1 MHKVFKEFN
10 IKARLYDIDGKQIYR
25 HDPEDFNSCRIATF
39 NVLVK
44 NSQVCTLNH
53 SLESLKAKTKD
64 ENPNNLKICNNYFI
78 NNKKEAMKYRM
89 IESIDDLLKMN
100 EEDEYNM
107 ILKEN
112 DLDKFMFDLTQAGYE
127 PLIRYGAGKVVNV
140 KMNLTF
146 KIGKKQ
152 EKDDYTIVSQDLNTD
167 KIDEDIAVNTE
178 EKYNRVSDEMF
189 KFHKK
194 LISENHKSD
203 YNETDVKILD
213 ESRTIVANGQV
224 KLMTIKNGYLHR
236 DRIRDS
242 ETCSIDIIFKHNIFL
257 KTCKRVGGKDTEA
270 GQRNI
275 YDDLW
280 IKDMK
285 ISDWVAK
292 HFKFTT
298 DIMVSENNIAHTNI
312 RCQALA
318 HEVRKRL
325 GKKDKYEAGEILICR
340 LYRHEKEGKFNVNI
354 RWKILEVKGG
364 MIKIQDIKDE
374 ENIRVISEKVADKH
388 FQ

>member
-1 MHKVFKEFN
+1 MLSRKKGHIENECWMNTLLDHYADSLMRHKRGKLAKNLTREAIIKLIRKGDEEFKTRGASISNMHKVFKEFN

-39 NVLVK
+39 NALVK

-107 ILKEN
+107 ILKDN

-152 EKDDYTIVSQDLNTD
+152 
-167 KIDEDIAVNTE
+167 
-178 EKYNRVSDEMF
+178 
-189 KFHKK
+189 KK
-194 LISENHKSD
+194 
-203 YNETDVKILD
+203 
-213 ESRTIVANGQV
+213 
-224 KLMTIKNGYLHR
+224 
-236 DRIRDS
+236 
-242 ETCSIDIIFKHNIFL
+242 
-257 KTCKRVGGKDTEA
+257 
-270 GQRNI
+270 
-275 YDDLW
+275 
-280 IKDMK
+280 
-285 ISDWVAK
+285 
-292 HFKFTT
+292 
-298 DIMVSENNIAHTNI
+298 
-312 RCQALA
+312 
-318 HEVRKRL
+318 
-325 GKKDKYEAGEILICR
+325 
-340 LYRHEKEGKFNVNI
+340 
-354 RWKILEVKGG
+354 
-364 MIKIQDIKDE
+364 MITL
-374 ENIRVISEKVADKH
+374 
-388 FQ
+388 

>member
-1 MHKVFKEFN
+1 MSIFNQYIQIEVNPDCLRFKDAIKKKDHIENECWMNTLLDHYADSLMRHKRGKLAKNLTREAIIKLIRKGDEEFKTRGASISNMHKVFKEFN

-39 NVLVK
+39 NALVK

-107 ILKEN
+107 ILKDN

-152 EKDDYTIVSQDLNTD
+152 KKDDYTIVSQDLNTN

-213 ESRTIVANGQV
+213 ESRTIVANGQF
-224 KLMTIKNGYLHR
+224 KLMTIKNGYLHH

-242 ETCSIDIIFKHNIFL
+242 ETCSIDKRKHSLFQPVRFQTFLSSGSLIF
-257 KTCKRVGGKDTEA
+257 G
-270 GQRNI
+270 
-275 YDDLW
+275 
-280 IKDMK
+280 
-285 ISDWVAK
+285 SP
-292 HFKFTT
+292 
-298 DIMVSENNIAHTNI
+298 
-312 RCQALA
+312 
-318 HEVRKRL
+318 
-325 GKKDKYEAGEILICR
+325 
-340 LYRHEKEGKFNVNI
+340 
-354 RWKILEVKGG
+354 
-364 MIKIQDIKDE
+364 MI
-374 ENIRVISEKVADKH
+374 
-388 FQ
+388 

>member
-1 MHKVFKEFN
+1 MIRAKYAESGKSYIGKHVEKMGYKTLFIVPQN
-10 IKARLYDIDGKQIYR
+10 MLTQDI
-25 HDPEDFNSCRIATF
+25 ECEA
-39 NVLVK
+39 V
-44 NSQVCTLNH
+44 TLNVFFGIGIDKTN
-53 SLESLKAKTKD
+53 SLPKYDYSGFDAIVFDEIYMSSPFILNKIRQFTLK
-64 ENPNNLKICNNYFI
+64 NPNKII
-78 NNKKEAMKYRM
+78 
-89 IESIDDLLKMN
+89 I
-100 EEDEYNM
+100 
-107 ILKEN
+107 
-112 DLDKFMFDLTQAGYE
+112 
-127 PLIRYGAGKVVNV
+127 GAG
-140 KMNLTF
+140 
-146 KIGKKQ
+146 
-152 EKDDYTIVSQDLNTD
+152 
-167 KIDEDIAVNTE
+167 
-178 EKYNRVSDEMF
+178 
-189 KFHKK
+189 
-194 LISENHKSD
+194 
-203 YNETDVKILD
+203 DVKQLP
-213 ESRTIVANGQV
+213 
-224 KLMTIKNGYLHR
+224 
-236 DRIRDS
+236 
-242 ETCSIDIIFKHNIFL
+242 SIEPYTNCQNVEDYVDNCIDIIIFKHNIFL
-257 KTCKRVGGKDTEA
+257 KTCKRAGGKDTEA
-270 GQRNI
+270 GERNI

-388 FQ
+388 FKYAYCDRGHQKATI

>member
-1 MHKVFKEFN
+1 MIRAKYAESGKSYIGKHLEKMGYKTLFIVPQNMLKQ
-10 IKARLYDIDGKQIYR
+10 DI
-25 HDPEDFNSCRIATF
+25 ECEA
-39 NVLVK
+39 V
-44 NSQVCTLNH
+44 TLNVFFGIGIDKTN
-53 SLESLKAKTKD
+53 SLPKYDYSGFDAIVFDEIYMSSPFILNKIRQFTLK
-64 ENPNNLKICNNYFI
+64 NPNKII
-78 NNKKEAMKYRM
+78 
-89 IESIDDLLKMN
+89 I
-100 EEDEYNM
+100 
-107 ILKEN
+107 
-112 DLDKFMFDLTQAGYE
+112 
-127 PLIRYGAGKVVNV
+127 GAG
-140 KMNLTF
+140 
-146 KIGKKQ
+146 
-152 EKDDYTIVSQDLNTD
+152 
-167 KIDEDIAVNTE
+167 
-178 EKYNRVSDEMF
+178 
-189 KFHKK
+189 
-194 LISENHKSD
+194 
-203 YNETDVKILD
+203 DVKQLPSIEPYTNCQNVED
-213 ESRTIVANGQV
+213 YVDN
-224 KLMTIKNGYLHR
+224 
-236 DRIRDS
+236 
-242 ETCSIDIIFKHNIFL
+242 CIDIIFKHNIFL
-257 KTCKRVGGKDTEA
+257 KICKRVGGKDTEA
-270 GQRNI
+270 GERNRKKLDDI

-388 FQ
+388 FKYAYCDRGHQKAAM

>member
-1 MHKVFKEFN
+1 M
-10 IKARLYDIDGKQIYR
+10 
-25 HDPEDFNSCRIATF
+25 
-39 NVLVK
+39 
-44 NSQVCTLNH
+44 
-53 SLESLKAKTKD
+53 
-64 ENPNNLKICNNYFI
+64 LKIVDNCI
-78 NNKKEAMKYRM
+78 
-89 IESIDDLLKMN
+89 
-100 EEDEYNM
+100 
-107 ILKEN
+107 
-112 DLDKFMFDLTQAGYE
+112 
-127 PLIRYGAGKVVNV
+127 
-140 KMNLTF
+140 
-146 KIGKKQ
+146 
-152 EKDDYTIVSQDLNTD
+152 
-167 KIDEDIAVNTE
+167 
-178 EKYNRVSDEMF
+178 
-189 KFHKK
+189 H
-194 LISENHKSD
+194 
-203 YNETDVKILD
+203 
-213 ESRTIVANGQV
+213 
-224 KLMTIKNGYLHR
+224 
-236 DRIRDS
+236 
-242 ETCSIDIIFKHNIFL
+242 IIFKHNIFL
-257 KTCKRVGGKDTEA
+257 KICKRVGGKDTEA
-270 GQRNI
+270 GERNRKKLDEI

-388 FQ
+388 FKYAYCDRGHQKAAM